1 MMTTII
7 KKIKGQRGASAIE
20 FAIILPVLLVILI
33 GIMEFGYAM
42 FAKAVI
48 TNASREGARTG
59 IVYATPNRPG
69 DAEIVQA
76 VNNYCSNLIPSA
88 TVTTTV
94 VRAGSDAGNPLTVRV
109 NYLHNFWVLH
119 NLPFGIAGPLN
130 LGAETVM
137 RME

>member
-1 MMTTII
+1 MMTKII
-7 KKIKGQRGASAIE
+7 KKMKGHKGASAIE

-33 GIMEFGYAM
+33 GTMEFGYVM

-59 IVYATPNRPG
+59 VVYGEPRPG
-69 DAEIVQA
+69 PAEIVQA

-88 TVTTTV
+88 NVQV
-94 VRAGSDAGNPLTVRV
+94 DLAGVGGLSGSPLTVRV

-119 NLPFGIAGPLN
+119 NLPFGIAGPIN

-137 RME
+137 RIE

>member
-1 MMTTII
+1 
-7 KKIKGQRGASAIE
+7 
-20 FAIILPVLLVILI
+20 
-33 GIMEFGYAM
+33 MEFGYVM

-48 TNASREGARTG
+48 TNASREGARRG
-59 IVYATPNRPG
+59 IVWDDPRPG

-88 TVTTTV
+88 TVRTQV
-94 VRAGSDAGNPLTVRV
+94 VRAGSDPGSPLTVRV
-109 NYLHNFWVLH
+109 IYLHNFWVLP
-119 NLPFGIAGPLN
+119 NLPFGIAGPID

>member
-1 MMTTII
+1 MMAAII
-7 KKIKGQRGASAIE
+7 KKIKGQRGASAVE

-33 GIMEFGYAM
+33 GIMEFGYVM

-59 IVYATPNRPG
+59 IVFGDPRPS
-69 DAEIVQA
+69 DAEIIQA
-76 VNNYCSNLIPSA
+76 ASDYTSNLIPSA
-88 TVTTTV
+88 TVTIQV
-94 VRAGSDAGNPLTVRV
+94 LRAGNAPGDPLTVRV
-109 NYLHNFWVLH
+109 NYLHNFWFLH
-119 NLPFGIAGPLN
+119 NIPFGIAGPVN